1 MTPSERE
8 PPTTSW
14 SLDPAAARTLV
25 EHSVVRDLDRSG
37 MAHFLIRVPD
47 LDKALQADVGVEI
60 EREDDG
66 CVALSVLLYDIP
78 NEPVTYDL
86 RFYPD
91 SGDDLRYLHSLLDT
105 GQFRIYPCG
114 QQGARWNVGP
124 PQTFRLPTNALLRL
138 KHYSLAWPAKDAVPE
153 PTPEENSIP
162 AAPRASDPR
171 DTVIRKLKE
180 QVQALRAQMQE
191 RDKRIIELEDE
202 LGAIRG
208 KGREYRLSG
217 ERKPWWKPF

>member
-37 MAHFLIRVPD
+37 MAHFLVRVPD

-60 EREDDG
+60 QREDDG

-114 QQGARWNVGP
+114 QQGTRWNVGP

-138 KHYSLAWPAKDAVPE
+138 KHYSLSWPAKDAAPE
-153 PTPEENSIP
+153 PTPEEHSIP